1 MYKIKYNK
9 SAFYS
14 GKYGID
20 IFWCRNKQIWYQE
33 MFENLGKMLC
43 TITGFDFFSLQ
54 PNAGASGEY
63 VGLMIIHAYH
73 LVW

>member
-1 MYKIKYNK
+1 MYMAKFNK
-9 SAFYS
+9 SAFYT
-14 GKYGID
+14 GKCGIN
-20 IFWCRNKQIWYQE
+20 IFWCLNKQIWYQE
-33 MFENLGKMLC
+33 MFENLGKLLC